1 MTAPAVM
8 LVTGSRKG
16 LGRFLAEH
24 YLANG
29 YRVLGCS
36 RSPSDLSGDNYEHYC
51 ADVGD
56 ERSVVEMMTKVRQRY
71 GRIDALIN
79 NAGAAA
85 MNHIMLTPGS
95 TLDQLLRTNVAGTFL
110 LSREAARLMRGK
122 AGGRIINLTSIA
134 VPLRLA
140 GEATYVAAKAA
151 VEALTRSLARELAS
165 FGITC
170 NAVGPTPIA
179 TDLIRGVPEAKI
191 QTLVKNQPIPRL
203 GQFRDVANVTD
214 FFLRPESD
222 FVTGQIIYLG
232 GVS

>member
-1 MTAPAVM
+1 
-8 LVTGSRKG
+8 VTGTRKG

-24 YLANG
+24 YLAHG
-29 YRVLGCS
+29 YVVIGCS
-36 RSPSDLSGDNYEHYC
+36 RSPTDLSRDNYQHYC
-51 ADVGD
+51 VDVGD
-56 ERSVVEMMTKVRQRY
+56 ERGAIEMVKNVRQRY
-71 GRIDALIN
+71 GRINALIN
-79 NAGAAA
+79 NAGVAS
-85 MNHIMLTPGS
+85 MNHILLTPGS
-95 TLDQLLRTNVAGTFL
+95 TLDQLYRTNVAGTFL

-122 AGGRIINLTSIA
+122 AGGRIINVSSIA

-140 GEATYVAAKAA
+140 GEASYVATKAA

-165 FGITC
+165 LGITC

-191 QTLVKNQPIPRL
+191 RSLVESQPIARL
-203 GQFRDVANVTD
+203 GEFRDVVNVID

-222 FVTGQIIYLG
+222 FITGQVIYLG